1 MCPDASRFSYKHMAN
16 LGWDTTSGL
25 GANGSGNPNHIAVA
39 RKLDNSG
46 IGVGRARR
54 EGEELSSGAGQ
65 AGASFEAVLKRLA
78 ASQSA
83 SPAPVE
89 VKSEEAEVEAVV
101 DTVPKIVAPVPRRM
115 A

>member
-1 MCPDASRFSYKHMAN
+1 MAN

-25 GANGSGNPNHIAVA
+25 GADGSGNPNHIAVA

-54 EGEELSSGAGQ
+54 EGEEASSGAGQ
-65 AGASFEAVLKRLA
+65 AGASFEAVLRRLA
-78 ASQSA
+78 ASQES
-83 SPAPVE
+83 SPAPTPAE
-89 VKSEEAEVEAVV
+89 VKSDECQVEAVV
-101 DTVPKIVAPVPRRM
+101 DATPKIIAPVPRRM